1 MRIDYPS
8 GTSAPSSILGSNT
21 AETYYL
27 RASHQ
32 PGARGH
38 RSCHRCLSGCGRRAV
53 ATSRPEVVKSR
64 FELLERENDLRN
76 EGILQGMSR
85 LQQQNRVAAQ

>member
-8 GTSAPSSILGSNT
+8 GTSAPSSILGSNA

-32 PGARGH
+32 PGARARGH
-38 RSCHRCLSGCGRRAV
+38 RSCHRCRSGCGRRAV
-53 ATSRPEVVKSR
+53 ATGRPDVVNRS

-76 EGILQGMSR
+76 EGILRGMSR
-85 LQQQNRVAAQ
+85 L